1 MNLER
6 RVIEIPEELVL
17 FEDPNI
23 LFRLTER
30 HTAMYPVYKDGK
42 IELEPIE
49 VVQEMCIYSP
59 NTLLKWE
66 NSPAASAVISLKN
79 YDRL

>member
-6 RVIEIPEELVL
+6 RVIEIPEKLVL

-23 LFRLTER
+23 LFRFTER
-30 HTAMYPVYKDGK
+30 YTTLCPIYKDGK
-42 IELEPIE
+42 IEMEPTE

-59 NTLLKWE
+59 KTILKWE
-66 NSPAASAVISLKN
+66 NASTTSAVISSPT
-79 YDRL
+79 